1 MTLLS
6 GPFRVDIPMV
16 QTEREQ
22 SPILKKYP
30 STNFFWRNRM
40 NRHFNLLYSA
50 AGNIIRNR
58 VRSAVLILCLIA
70 VLLPFISAIAISEG
84 IKFQSLISVEEGAD
98 IYVTSDH
105 YGSNA
110 PISLDYLDRFRKLEG
125 VTKVFPRVIGRT
137 YFANQLTTIVG
148 IPIENIPKSIR
159 LFEGKIFREKGE
171 VMIGKGLAKAFHLQI
186 GVHFT
191 LSPNPSKLFRI
202 VGIFDSDISI
212 WGANLIMMT
221 FTDGAELFQMKGK
234 ATDILIYTRPG
245 YDSFV
250 AKEIQEG
257 MGTPNPDRDEPS
269 LRVQDKSLVKRYF
282 QRGFNYKAGVFTA
295 LYTVAFALAIPALL
309 VVSGFGQT
317 ERRKEI
323 GVLKATGWQTQEVME
338 MVALE
343 NFVISLTSAPLAI
356 LAAFFWLKFFNGA
369 FIAQFF
375 IAEIGLMAPFPV
387 PSRFLPL
394 PSLFAFLFAI
404 VLTMVGSLYTTWRTS
419 TIPPA
424 EAMR

>member
-1 MTLLS
+1 
-6 GPFRVDIPMV
+6 
-16 QTEREQ
+16 
-22 SPILKKYP
+22 
-30 STNFFWRNRM
+30 M
-40 NRHFNLLYSA
+40 NRHLNFLFA
-50 AGNIIRNR
+50 AIGNVIRNKM
-58 VRSAVLILCLIA
+58 RSAVLILCLVA
-70 VLLPFISAIAISEG
+70 VLFPFICAMAISEG
-84 IKFQSLISVEEGAD
+84 IKFQSMISVEEGAD

-110 PISLDYLDRFRKLEG
+110 PISLQYLQRFQKMEG
-125 VTKVFPRVIGRT
+125 VMKVFPRVVGRS
-137 YFANQLTTIVG
+137 YFANQLATLVG
-148 IPIENIPKSIR
+148 IPADSIPKSIR
-159 LFEGKIFREKGE
+159 LMQGEMFREKGE
-171 VMIGKGLAKAFHLQI
+171 VMVGKGLAKAVHLQV
-186 GVHFT
+186 GVRFT
-191 LSPNPSKLFRI
+191 LSANSSKIFK
-202 VGIFDSDISI
+202 VSGIFDSDTTI
-212 WGANLIMMT
+212 WSSNLILMT
-221 FTDGAELFQMKGK
+221 FEDASEFFQMRGM

-245 YDSFV
+245 YPLLL
-250 AKEIQEG
+250 AKEIQEN
-257 MGTPNPDRDEPS
+257 MGASNPDSPEPP

-295 LYTVAFALAIPALL
+295 LFTVAFALAIPALL

-338 MVALE
+338 MVTLE
-343 NFVISLTSAPLAI
+343 NLVISLTSAPLAI
-356 LAAFFWLKFFNGA
+356 LTAMVWLKLFNGA

-394 PSLFAFLFAI
+394 PCLFAFLFAM
-404 VLTMVGSLYTTWRTS
+404 VLTMVGSLYSTWRTA